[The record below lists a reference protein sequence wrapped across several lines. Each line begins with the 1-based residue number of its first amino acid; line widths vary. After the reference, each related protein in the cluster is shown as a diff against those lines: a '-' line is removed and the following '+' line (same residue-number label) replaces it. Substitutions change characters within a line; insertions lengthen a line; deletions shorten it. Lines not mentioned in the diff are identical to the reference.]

1 MAQQCIHWLST
12 TGISCLTQVSYIV
25 TGSVLYQC
33 CISVVSVLY
42 QCCISVVSV
51 LYQCCISVVS
61 ILLCMLIKAEHD
73 VHDVV
78 SV

>member
-12 TGISCLTQVSYIV
+12 TGISCLTQVNYIV
-25 TGSVLYQC
+25 TG
-33 CISVVSVLY
+33 SVLY

>member
-42 QCCISVVSV
+42 QCCISVVS
-51 LYQCCISVVS
+51 